1 VTFDYPV
8 ALLALAFVPL
18 SALIYVAA
26 QRRRRRF
33 AVRFTNMDL
42 LSDVVTETPSW
53 RRHVPPALFLL
64 ALAALALAIA
74 RPHQLVNVA
83 KREATVVLATDS
95 SGSMQATDVKPSRL
109 AAAKNAAKAFA
120 GDTPGKVKLGFISF
134 NSTSQLL
141 VPPTTDKD
149 RVKTAI
155 GTLQPGGGTAIGS
168 AIQTSLAALK
178 PALDESA
185 KKKGSS
191 GGKGKN
197 KVPPAVVVLLSDGKN
212 TTGLPPGRAAR
223 LAKAQN
229 VPVYTV
235 ALGTENAV
243 VQVADPVGG
252 YRTVQVPPDRKT
264 LRQIADTTGGKFF
277 ATTDSKK
284 LNAIYKGL
292 GSRIGFRKERRELTA
307 AFAGGGLALMMLG
320 GAFSL
325 FWFGRLP

>member
-1 VTFDYPV
+1 MSFDYPV

-18 SALIYVAA
+18 SGLIYLSA

-33 AVRFTNMDL
+33 AVRFTNMEL
-42 LSDVVTETPSW
+42 LADVVTQTPSW
-53 RRHVPPALFLL
+53 RRHIPPALYLL

-74 RPHQLVNVA
+74 RPHELVNVA

-95 SGSMQATDVKPSRL
+95 SGSMQATDVKPTRL
-109 AAAKNAAKAFA
+109 GAAKNAAKAFA
-120 GDTPGKVKLGFISF
+120 DDTPGKVKLGFISF

-141 VPPTTDKD
+141 APPTSDKG
-149 RVKTAI
+149 RVKAAI
-155 GTLQPGGGTAIGS
+155 DTLRPGGGTAIGS

-178 PALDESA
+178 PALDANA
-185 KKKGSS
+185 KKNGP
-191 GGKGKN
+191 GAKGKS
-197 KVPPAVVVLLSDGKN
+197 KAPPAVVVLLSDGKN

-223 LAKAQN
+223 LAMDQN
-229 VPVYTV
+229 VPIYTV
-235 ALGTENAV
+235 ALGTQSAV

-252 YRTVQVPPDRKT
+252 FRTVQVPPDRRA

-277 ATTDSKK
+277 ATADADK
-284 LNAIYKGL
+284 LGAIYKSL

-307 AFAGGGLALMMLG
+307 AFAAGGLALMMLG

>member
-1 VTFDYPV
+1 VSFQYPA

-18 SALIYVAA
+18 SGLIYLAA

-42 LSDVVTETPSW
+42 LADVVTQTPSW
-53 RRHVPPALFLL
+53 RRHIPPALYLL

-83 KREATVVLATDS
+83 KREATVILVTDS

-109 AAAKNAAKAFA
+109 AAARSAANGFVD
-120 GDTPGKVKLGFISF
+120 DTPKKVKLGFITF
-134 NSTSQLL
+134 NSASQLL
-141 VPPTTDKD
+141 VPPTSNKGQ
-149 RVKTAI
+149 VKGAI
-155 GTLQPGGGTAIGS
+155 ETLKAGGGTAIGS
-168 AIQTSLAALK
+168 ALETSLAALQPVLK
-178 PALDESA
+178 DNQKKAGSA
-185 KKKGSS
+185 KGKK
-191 GGKGKN
+191 KA
-197 KVPPAVVVLLSDGKN
+197 PPAVVVLLSDGYS
-212 TTGLPPGRAAR
+212 TTGPPPLRAAQH
-223 LAKAQN
+223 AKKLN

-235 ALGTENAV
+235 ALGTESAV

-277 ATTDSKK
+277 ATADSSK
-284 LNAIYKGL
+284 LSAIYKSL
-292 GSRIGFRKERRELTA
+292 GTRIGFRKERRELTA
-307 AFAGGGLALMMLG
+307 AFAAGGLALMMLG

>member
-1 VTFDYPV
+1 VSFDYPV

-18 SALIYVAA
+18 SGLIYLAA

-42 LSDVVTETPSW
+42 LADVVTQTPSW
-53 RRHVPPALFLL
+53 RRHIPPALFLL
-64 ALAALALAIA
+64 ALAALAIAIA
-74 RPHQLVNVA
+74 RPHELVNVA

-109 AAAKNAAKAFA
+109 GAAKNAAKAFA
-120 GDTPGKVKLGFISF
+120 NETPGKVKLGFISF

-141 VPPTTDKD
+141 VPPTSDKG
-149 RVKTAI
+149 RLKTAI
-155 GTLQPGGGTAIGS
+155 DTLQPGGGTAIGS
-168 AIQTSLAALK
+168 AIQTSLVALK
-178 PALDESA
+178 PALDDA
-185 KKKGSS
+185 KKKGS
-191 GGKGKN
+191 GAKGKK
-197 KVPPAVVVLLSDGKN
+197 KVPPAVVLLLSDGKN
-212 TTGLPPGRAAR
+212 TAGVPPGRAAR
-223 LAKAQN
+223 QAEALN
-229 VPVYTV
+229 VPIYTV
-235 ALGTENAV
+235 ALGTESAV

-252 YRTVQVPPDRKT
+252 FRTVQVPPDPKA

-277 ATTDSKK
+277 ATADSDK
-284 LNAIYKGL
+284 LKAIYKSL

-307 AFAGGGLALMMLG
+307 AFAAGGLALMMLG